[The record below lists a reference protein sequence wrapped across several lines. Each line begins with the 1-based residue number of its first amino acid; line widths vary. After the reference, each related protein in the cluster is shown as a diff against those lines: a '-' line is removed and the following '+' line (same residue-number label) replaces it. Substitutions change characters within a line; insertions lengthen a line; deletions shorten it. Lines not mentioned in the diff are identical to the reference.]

1 MTGSRRPW
9 LAPLVP
15 LYRLATAARAFG
27 LHAGL
32 ERVNHL
38 RSPVVSIGSLS
49 AGGAGKTPLV
59 IALARAL
66 SHGSTSLSA
75 LWQGSTR
82 AGALSQGST
91 SSSANRM
98 PSCIHIDVLSRG
110 YGRLHRGPARVDPD
124 GTVAEFG
131 DEPLEIARA
140 TGLPVYV
147 AAERYQAG
155 LLAERDAG
163 LSARSADRDSS
174 PVGRDAS
181 PVGRDFS
188 PGKLQAEQEGAS
200 APAEYLS
207 AIHLLDDG
215 FQHRQLHRDID
226 IVLFSRHDLND
237 RLLPFGN
244 LREPLSALRRAAI
257 LAVPAEDANLVTEL
271 NWTGPVWRLHR
282 RMEVPLV
289 ESAPLNSSVVAF
301 CGIARPDQFFLG
313 LEAAGLHLA
322 ARIAF
327 PDHHRYAQAD
337 IARLRSTARSAGAA
351 AFLTTEKDRVRLLS
365 LAAPLAAQLSEEI
378 PLNAARLHIEIEDED
393 AALDA
398 LLASLPPVRD

>member
-1 MTGSRRPW
+1 MALG
-9 LAPLVP
+9 
-15 LYRLATAARAFG
+15 ARALGIRTG
-27 LHAGL
+27 LTPVH
-32 ERVNHL
+32 RL
-38 RSPVVSIGSLS
+38 RSPVISIGSLS
-49 AGGAGKTPLV
+49 AGGAGKTPLTLT
-59 IALARAL
+59 LARAL
-66 SHGSTSLSA
+66 IQSGMSSRVNGLPSGTSIA
-75 LWQGSTR
+75 
-82 AGALSQGST
+82 
-91 SSSANRM
+91 
-98 PSCIHIDVLSRG
+98 VLSRG
-110 YGRLHRGPARVDPD
+110 YGRLGAKPARVDPSGSAD
-124 GTVAEFG
+124 DFG
-131 DEPLEIARA
+131 DEPLILAQA
-140 TGLPVYV
+140 GFPVYV

-155 LLAERDAG
+155 LLAEREAEF
-163 LSARSADRDSS
+163 SARSADRDSS
-174 PVGRDAS
+174 PVGRD
-181 PVGRDFS
+181 FS
-188 PGKLQAEQEGAS
+188 PGKIQAEQEGAS
-200 APAEYLS
+200 APAEHLS

-257 LAVPAEDANLVTEL
+257 LAVPAEDANLATEL

-282 RMEVPLV
+282 RIEVPLV

-327 PDHHRYAQAD
+327 PDHHRYSQAD
-337 IARLRSTARSAGAA
+337 LARLRSTARSAGAA